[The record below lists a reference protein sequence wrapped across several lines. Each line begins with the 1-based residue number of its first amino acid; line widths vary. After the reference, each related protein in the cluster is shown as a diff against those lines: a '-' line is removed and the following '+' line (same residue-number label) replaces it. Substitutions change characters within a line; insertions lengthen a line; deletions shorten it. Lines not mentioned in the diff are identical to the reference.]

1 MKVDFSN
8 EAILILEEIHENL
21 RVFRSLK
28 FADGVI
34 DRIFDKTQLLT
45 DFAEIGTVEQNKAFK
60 ELKVRYLVEGFY
72 KIFYQIDAN
81 TGIIEVI
88 SIFDTRQDPSKMLSK
103 EK

>member
-1 MKVDFSN
+1 MKVDFSD

>member
-1 MKVDFSN
+1 MKVDFSD
-8 EAILILEEIHENL
+8 ETILILEEIHENL

-45 DFAEIGTVEQNKAFK
+45 EFPEMGTVEQSKAFK
-60 ELKVRYLVEGFY
+60 DSKVRYLIEGFY

-81 TGIIEVI
+81 KGIIEVI